1 MDADNTRRRFLL
13 SSALGLSSAWL
24 ALRWPAI
31 VAAQQH
37 AQRSGKSG
45 QSASFEFFA
54 PQDALEIE
62 AVAAQI
68 IPSDDAPGARE
79 ARVIYFIDRALMT
92 FDVDKQLAYT
102 QGLEDLQQKTLELF
116 PVADG
121 FSSRS
126 SAQQIQLLTGIEH
139 SGFFELVRLHT
150 IIYNLTDEI
159 KKAMTG
165 LLSPVFKET
174 YRGKAEVRDTFRVTK
189 VGMVAGCVV
198 QAYRLAHAGQ
208 ADGRAHQ
215 VAREHRPRGLIG
227 AWIREPLGHAAGVRG
242 VGGSQRVT
250 AKSSANEKQLLPP
263 FADADGAA
271 HGNAVL
277 GERRVR
283 GTERGAHAVVV
294 VIGQADSRD
303 PARRDGG
310 DGRERH
316 RRRLR

>member
-37 AQRSGKSG
+37 SQRSGKSG

-121 FSSRS
+121 FSSLS

-150 IIYNLTDEI
+150 IMGY
-159 KKAMTG
+159 
-165 LLSPVFKET
+165 LSHPD
-174 YRGKAEVRDTFRVTK
+174 YG
-189 VGMVAGCVV
+189 GNHNQAGWK
-198 QAYRLAHAGQ
+198 
-208 ADGRAHQ
+208 
-215 VAREHRPRGLIG
+215 LIG
-227 AWIREPLGHAAGVRG
+227 FEDKMTYA
-242 VGGSQRVT
+242 
-250 AKSSANEKQLLPP
+250 PP
-263 FADADGAA
+263 FGYYDTEY
-271 HGNAVL
+271 NK
-277 GERRVR
+277 RR
-283 GTERGAHAVVV
+283 
-294 VIGQADSRD
+294 
-303 PARRDGG
+303 
-310 DGRERH
+310 
-316 RRRLR
+316 